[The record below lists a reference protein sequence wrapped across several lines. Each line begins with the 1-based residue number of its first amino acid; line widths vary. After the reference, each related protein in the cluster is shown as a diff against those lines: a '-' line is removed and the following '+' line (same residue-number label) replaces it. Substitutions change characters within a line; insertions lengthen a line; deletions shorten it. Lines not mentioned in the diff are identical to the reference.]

1 MTNWAGELNLPY
13 MFSTVAANI
22 PDDLSGSEF
31 VKSGYD
37 WYRSNHSTSQAK
49 NRGLNGQIFEGLVLG
64 ALHKEEIFPAYYQA
78 KVAFIPNTVYDILLY
93 HPRRPVILSCKV
105 SLRERWKQA
114 DLEGAALKQ
123 VYRGAKSILLTLS
136 HKEGVRVQRQIE
148 NHEVMGLDACIVIQ
162 SKGDYFDRLIQELK
176 CTQFLEASPII
187 PVDGRIMNTL

>member
-1 MTNWAGELNLPY
+1 MKQWARELNLPQK
-13 MFSTVAANI
+13 FTTVIENI
-22 PDDLSGSEF
+22 PNGLRGSEY
-31 VKSGYD
+31 VKFGYD
-37 WYRSNHSTSQAK
+37 WYETHHGTSEAR
-49 NRGLNGQIFEGLVLG
+49 NRALNGRIFEGLVLG
-64 ALHKEEIFPAYYQA
+64 ALQIEGIVPAYYQA
-78 KVAFIPNTVYDILLY
+78 KVTFIPNTVYDILLY